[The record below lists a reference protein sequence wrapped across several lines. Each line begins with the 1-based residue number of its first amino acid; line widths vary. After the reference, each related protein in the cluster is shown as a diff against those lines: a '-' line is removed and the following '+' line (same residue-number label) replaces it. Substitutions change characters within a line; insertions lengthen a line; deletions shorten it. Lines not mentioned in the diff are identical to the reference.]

1 MSKLLFYLTSFTVA
15 AGALAPAPPV
25 VNYHTYISEDETDNV
40 TLLTPESKKDSP
52 KPKTQENNTKTL
64 NDRPT
69 YSNPNYY
76 YPSSPRFRLFP
87 FRR

>member
-1 MSKLLFYLTSFTVA
+1 MSKLLFYLTSFTIA
-15 AGALAPAPPV
+15 AGVLAPAPPV
-25 VNYHTYISEDETDNV
+25 VNYLTYISEEETGNV
-40 TLLTPESKKDSP
+40 TPLTSESKKDSP
-52 KPKTQENNTKTL
+52 KPKTQENNTKAL

-76 YPSSPRFRLFP
+76 YYPSSRFRLFP